1 MNKTF
6 TQCISNINEKISST
20 SNKFKNLC
28 NSYYNGVNNINKL
41 NKDKKEIQENI
52 KVNSNKILEILN
64 SENSTSE
71 LKDVSNIYRKRLN
84 NSNLKIGDLINFSFK
99 VSGDSINSLFEI
111 IQDKDKEIKHL
122 NDRINSYCQEI
133 EIIKKSN
140 ESQAKDKSKAA
151 QIQQTQL
158 ENQLK
163 SKEEEITKIQKVL
176 NKNIE
181 EMNKTKKEIEI
192 KKKNEEEKATQKYAS
207 TGKFFI
213 LQYYHELSK
222 FSNELCRYCDE
233 NKKDKK

>member
-52 KVNSNKILEILN
+52 KLNSNKILEILN
-64 SENSTSE
+64 SENSISE

-151 QIQQTQL
+151 QFQQTQL
-158 ENQLK
+158 ENKLK
-163 SKEEEITKIQKVL
+163 SKKEEISKIQKVL

-181 EMNKTKKEIEI
+181 EMNKAKEKEEKRKKKEEVT
-192 KKKNEEEKATQKYAS
+192 NQKFAS

-213 LQYYHELSK
+213 LQYYNELSK
-222 FSNELCRYCDE
+222 FSNDLLRYCDE

>member
-1 MNKTF
+1 MY
-6 TQCISNINEKISST
+6 ININEKISST

-52 KVNSNKILEILN
+52 KLNSNKILEILN
-64 SENSTSE
+64 SENSISE

-84 NSNLKIGDLINFSFK
+84 NSNLKIGDLINYSFK

-111 IQDKDKEIKHL
+111 LQDKDKEIKHL

-158 ENQLK
+158 QNQLK

-192 KKKNEEEKATQKYAS
+192 KKKNEEEATQKFAS

-213 LQYYHELSK
+213 LQYYNELSK
-222 FSNELCRYCDE
+222 FSNELFRYCDE